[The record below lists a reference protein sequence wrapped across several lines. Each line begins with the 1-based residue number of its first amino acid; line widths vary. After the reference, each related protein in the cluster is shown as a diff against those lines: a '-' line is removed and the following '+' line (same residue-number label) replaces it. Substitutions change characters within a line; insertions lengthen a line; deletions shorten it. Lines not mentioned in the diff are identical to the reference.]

1 MTIARA
7 VVLVGSAK
15 PAGASTSEALARYVC
30 ARLAERRVE
39 TTLMFVCGSPR
50 SPLHEALAAALVDAD
65 LFVLVS
71 PLYVDSLPYLVTRTL
86 EYLARSSSPRRPSA
100 AFAAVI
106 NCGFP
111 EAEQCRN
118 ALDILQAFAR
128 RTRFNWAGGLA
139 LGEGGAIDG
148 QSLETL
154 GGLTRHVRTA
164 LDRAAAELAVGRAV
178 PADAIE
184 RLARRLIPGPVYTFM
199 GNLDGGAGPH
209 RIGWLHRSTLHHS
222 TSARPLLVESADS
235 RSKKE
240 TRQVLNAARPTSCI
254 RIP

>member
-15 PAGASTSEALARYVC
+15 PAGASTSEALARYLS
-30 ARLAERRVE
+30 ARLAERGVE
-39 TTLMFVCGSPR
+39 TTLMFVRRSSR
-50 SPLHEALAAALVDAD
+50 SPLHETLAAALVDAD

-71 PLYVDSLPYLVTRTL
+71 PLYVDSLPYLVTRTF
-86 EYLARSSSPRRPSA
+86 EYLARSSTPRRPST

-111 EAEQCRN
+111 EAEQCRT
-118 ALDILQAFAR
+118 ALDILRAFAR
-128 RTRFNWAGGLA
+128 RTHLDWAGGLA

-148 QSLETL
+148 QSLEAL

-164 LDRAAAELAVGRAV
+164 LDRAAAELAEGRAV

-184 RLARRLIPGPVYTFM
+184 RFARRLIPGRVYTFM
-199 GNLDGGAGPH
+199 GNL
-209 RIGWLHRSTLHHS
+209 GWRRRAVQNRVASSLD
-222 TSARPLLVESADS
+222 ARPFDVDS
-235 RSKKE
+235 PASR
-240 TRQVLNAARPTSCI
+240 
-254 RIP
+254 